1 MVAPGVRPWQRSGG
15 REGRMDDFAPGDA
28 PPLYRATVPV
38 MLALLGRVDAMLA
51 RAEAELGGNVGAAL
65 ERRPAEGMLTAGR
78 QVATAVQLTLRIACP
93 LAGERIPELRGP
105 LDAPGIRARIAAA
118 RAVLEALDPEAFAGA
133 EARVVTAQAGFAVLD
148 LPGEAFLN
156 EFGLPNLYFHQAM
169 AHVALKQAG
178 VTLGKHDFDGKHD
191 YPDGFSL
198 G

>member
-1 MVAPGVRPWQRSGG
+1 
-15 REGRMDDFAPGDA
+15 MDDFAQGVQ
-28 PPLYRATVPV
+28 PPLYRSSVPV
-38 MLALLGRVDAMLA
+38 LVATLDRIEAMLA
-51 RAEAELGGNVGAAL
+51 RAERELGAGIAAAL
-65 ERRPAEGMLTAGR
+65 ERRPADGMLTAGR
-78 QVATAVQLTLRIACP
+78 QVATAVQFTLRIACP

-105 LDAPGIRARIAAA
+105 LDAPGLRARIAGA
-118 RAVLEALDPEAFAGA
+118 REVLVGLDPAAFAGA

-148 LPGEAFLN
+148 LPGDAFLH
-156 EFGLPNLYFHQAM
+156 EFGLPNLYFHHAM